1 VYGLMKI
8 EDAGSPAVMGWMA
21 LVTLIGFTLVYAVL
35 MVADVYLLVKFAK
48 ASPQNEALDIDLPV
62 VPAGATD

>member
-1 VYGLMKI
+1 
-8 EDAGSPAVMGWMA
+8 MGWMA